1 MTTFF
6 KGSDK
11 FAKVKADMNTA
22 LNQAYST
29 SSVDYLSKDWAT
41 DTNLLGPLPSG
52 MTREQYE
59 SLINGGA

>member
-22 LNQAYST
+22 LNQVYST
-29 SSVDYLSKDWAT
+29 SSVDYLSKDWAA